1 MRLHRRL
8 AALALAGL
16 LFTTALAGC
25 APAPKG
31 GDTPPEE
38 SAQAAPQKV
47 NAPSAA
53 RDGFR
58 AVWVATVYNLD
69 YPDKAT
75 TDVAAL
81 KAQADDI
88 LENSAEMGM
97 NAVILQVRPSCDA
110 LYPSELFPWSSYLT
124 GDQNTAPAGG
134 FDPMAYWVEKAHAL
148 GLELHAWVNPF
159 RVTKGGQAEYDG
171 LADSNPAR
179 QHPEWVVRH
188 TENNVE
194 NFYLNPGIPE
204 VRELVIQGAEELVR
218 NYDIDGIHLDDYFY
232 PGKTFADEAA
242 YAQYG
247 GGFSNLGDWRRS
259 NVNLLIQEL
268 DQRLHA
274 IDPELSF
281 GVSPSGVWADKSH
294 QSAGSTTTGNYESY
308 YAAYADSRKW
318 VQEGWVDYICPQIYW
333 PIGHAKLDYETIAR
347 WWTDTVEGTGV
358 KLYIGMADYQADKD
372 DPEDPWYGLD
382 AIKAQ
387 LKLNR
392 ELGVAGEAHFRYKFL
407 AVNSHMRDLYIDW
420 YAQTPGGGEEP
431 EVSGSFLSRLSEA
444 DRNHWAA
451 AYYGKLGDM
460 GVVTGYPD
468 GTYRPYE
475 SVERSSMAALVYRAM
490 PLINGVTLSERAG
503 GDLLPDVADTW
514 AEGYI
519 GALCAAGYLD
529 AADYPDGFGQEQP
542 MTRLEVVKL
551 LVRAL
556 GYADDGSVT
565 ATRFPDVT
573 EDYYYV
579 AKGEALGIIEGTPEG
594 LFLPSDGVDRGSA
607 AAMLSRAMEIGR

>member
-1 MRLHRRL
+1 MRLHRCL

-75 TDVAAL
+75 ADVAVL
-81 KAQADDI
+81 KRDADAI
-88 LENSAEMGM
+88 LQGGEDMGM

-124 GDQNTAPAGG
+124 GDQDTAPAGG
-134 FDPMAYWVEKAHAL
+134 FDPLAYWVEKAHAL

-171 LADSNPAR
+171 LADSNPAKR
-179 QHPEWVVRH
+179 HPEWVVRH
-188 TENNVE
+188 TENGVE

-204 VRELVIQGAEELVR
+204 VRELVVQGAEELAR

-232 PGKTFADEAA
+232 PGKDFADEAA
-242 YAQYG
+242 YGQYG
-247 GGFSNLGDWRRS
+247 GGFSNLGDWRRD
-259 NVNLLIQEL
+259 NVNRLIEEL
-268 DQRLHA
+268 DERIHA
-274 IDPELSF
+274 VDPELSF
-281 GVSPSGVWADKSH
+281 GVSPSGVWADSTH
-294 QSAGSTTTGNYESY
+294 QSAGSATTGNYESY

-387 LKLNR
+387 LKLNL

-460 GVVTGYPD
+460 GIVTGYPD

-475 SVERSSMAALVYRAM
+475 GVERSAMAALVYRAM
-490 PLINGVTLSERAG
+490 PLINGVTLSESPG
-503 GDLLPDVADTW
+503 GSLLPDVAETW

-565 ATRFPDVT
+565 ATRFPDVA